1 MKVLV
6 VTHTTDLSGANKSLL
21 GIIEQ
26 LSDRV
31 EFVVV
36 ANNRDGELIE
46 KLKSLNIK
54 IIYKKYSWL
63 YAKPRINT
71 FKKIIRFNIDFIKY
85 YMFRHIS
92 KNTLRELSKEQF
104 DLIYTNTSTV
114 DFGAIIADKLN
125 VPHIWHIREFG
136 EEDFGFK
143 CIVSKKYRKKI
154 LKDAKFVIL
163 ISNALKEK
171 YINYMDSDKDNLRVV
186 YNGLNVKDLYS
197 PIKDHKFED
206 EINILIAGQV
216 CEAKGQNQAIDAVW
230 KLREKGFNINLYIAG
245 SVYEEYINRS
255 LNKYSDTN
263 WIKILGLVKDMKE
276 LRNNIDI
283 ELVCSRN
290 EAFGRVTLEAML
302 HGIPV
307 VGSNVGG
314 TLELIKNRETGMI
327 YQYGDIND
335 LANKIEVLIKEHE
348 LYNLIINNAME
359 FANKFTIEKT
369 ANGVLEK
376 FNEIRLNSSSTSR

>member
-1 MKVLV
+1 
-6 VTHTTDLSGANKSLL
+6 
-21 GIIEQ
+21 
-26 LSDRV
+26 
-31 EFVVV
+31 
-36 ANNRDGELIE
+36 
-46 KLKSLNIK
+46 
-54 IIYKKYSWL
+54 
-63 YAKPRINT
+63 
-71 FKKIIRFNIDFIKY
+71 
-85 YMFRHIS
+85 
-92 KNTLRELSKEQF
+92 
-104 DLIYTNTSTV
+104 
-114 DFGAIIADKLN
+114 
-125 VPHIWHIREFG
+125 
-136 EEDFGFK
+136 
-143 CIVSKKYRKKI
+143 
-154 LKDAKFVIL
+154 
-163 ISNALKEK
+163 
-171 YINYMDSDKDNLRVV
+171 
-186 YNGLNVKDLYS
+186 
-197 PIKDHKFED
+197 
-206 EINILIAGQV
+206 
-216 CEAKGQNQAIDAVW
+216 
-230 KLREKGFNINLYIAG
+230 
-245 SVYEEYINRS
+245 
-255 LNKYSDTN
+255 
-263 WIKILGLVKDMKE
+263 MKE